1 MIEIKDRSSQ
11 IISRLEPK
19 QPSKTHCGRGGPGE
33 REHSGPSGE
42 LDGMGWGRGER
53 GEKGVLCNSL
63 QSAHSQIIGFGVSP
77 LAPCRVAHIW

>member
-33 REHSGPSGE
+33 REHSGPSPGE
-42 LDGMGWGRGER
+42 LDGRGSGGGGVER
-53 GEKGVLCNSL
+53 
-63 QSAHSQIIGFGVSP
+63 
-77 LAPCRVAHIW
+77 